1 MKCYAEGIEK
11 LNAPIFRFSKKRP
24 YLKTL
29 VGFNLVQIEQA
40 IQIYAVYTPLFRF
53 GKDEIIR
60 FLEIGIGLF
69 QMTIIVYPLF
79 PFIEV
84 IFPQTSK
91 LPSQAEMNRLQRE
104 YENPW
109 RKKG

>member
-1 MKCYAEGIEK
+1 MKCYAEGVEK
-11 LNAPIFRFSKKRP
+11 INAPFFQISKKRP

-29 VGFNLVQIEQA
+29 VGFNLVQTDQA

-53 GKDEIIR
+53 GKDEIIS
-60 FLEIGIGLF
+60 FLEIGFGLF
-69 QMTIIVYPLF
+69 QMTIIFYPLF
-79 PFIEV
+79 PFVEV

-91 LPSQAEMNRLQRE
+91 LPSLAEMNRLQRE
-104 YENPW
+104 YAKPW